1 MFRPASTTRALLLT
15 TLLLGLGA
23 QEAAAQCSPQLVG
36 NLPIPAGDTAWD
48 VAVSGSI
55 AYVITGGPTAALLVV
70 DISDPTNPVQLGS
83 ISPGGGSVEVFGS
96 HVYKTSGPNLDII
109 DVSNPASPSLVSSTD
124 VRGPNTSSGAADV
137 VLSADGTLAYTIC
150 SAHPSIG
157 YFAVTDVSN
166 PASPTVISTLA
177 TSNFQGDITL
187 SEDGT
192 TVWATA
198 FQIGVTNPA
207 APTVDATF
215 SSFNGI
221 GDVRAFGNTPYYCN
235 NLDLIALWGV
245 GTSYVSGAAT
255 ALVFSGDRGYTISGS
270 SLRVLDMSGTPTL
283 LANVPAT
290 GNDLAADGGYVYV
303 ADGANGLD
311 VYDVTSCGASLELN
325 VADCQDDADPSS
337 GYQVAVELD
346 MNLVGGSASGF
357 VAFVDYDMATFS
369 YRGDLS
375 TYAAT
380 PFTLHISPI
389 AQADDGLL
397 ELDGTVGFS
406 DPDATADALL
416 ATLVF
421 DVLGPAPCGPVDAMN
436 FETGGAFP
444 SKLSLGG
451 TEIAT
456 NLLDPEAYT
465 LDDTDPVFDAFSNI
479 TQAADA
485 SLVDGCAGAIVTFTD
500 PTATDNCSTP
510 TVVSVPASGSF
521 FATGT
526 TQVTSTATDACGN
539 STDLLWDVTVTSTN
553 VVHLEVELVGV
564 DTPVSRCIRLQTDD
578 CTISDFNLSFT
589 DHDLSGATPVRAQV
603 SLEIPCGE
611 YLSLCTKDAQHTKW
625 GTSTLSI
632 VGPDYVA
639 DTLYSLDGGD
649 TDDDGDV
656 DIDDVTLFLAQ
667 FGTGPFAGG
676 CPWDGTTR
684 DTDFSNNGAIAAED
698 YVFLTSNW
706 LTQSFCSCTIPST
719 AGGGFGDSKRVTNA
733 MERRVDFDRNGRID
747 YRDVMVFE
755 KRHGLPHTLSAKM
768 RGH

>member
-1 MFRPASTTRALLLT
+1 VQA
-15 TLLLGLGA
+15 
-23 QEAAAQCSPQLVG
+23 EADQLAAWGKDTQNQVT
-36 NLPIPAGDTAWD
+36 NLPTGTNYTAIAGGDAQAYVLAADGSITAWGGDTFGEVSGTPAGTGFATIAAGNVNGYALAADGSITAWGD
-48 VAVSGSI
+48 DASGQVTNAPTGTGFTAISGGLQHAYALAADGSI
-55 AYVITGGPTAALLVV
+55 AAWG
-70 DISDPTNPVQLGS
+70 DNTNGQV
-83 ISPGGGSVEVFGS
+83 
-96 HVYKTSGPNLDII
+96 
-109 DVSNPASPSLVSSTD
+109 
-124 VRGPNTSSGAADV
+124 
-137 VLSADGTLAYTIC
+137 
-150 SAHPSIG
+150 
-157 YFAVTDVSN
+157 
-166 PASPTVISTLA
+166 
-177 TSNFQGDITL
+177 
-187 SEDGT
+187 
-192 TVWATA
+192 
-198 FQIGVTNPA
+198 
-207 APTVDATF
+207 
-215 SSFNGI
+215 
-221 GDVRAFGNTPYYCN
+221 
-235 NLDLIALWGV
+235 
-245 GTSYVSGAAT
+245 
-255 ALVFSGDRGYTISGS
+255 
-270 SLRVLDMSGTPTL
+270 SGTPTG
-283 LANVPAT
+283 T
-290 GNDLAADGGYVYV
+290 GHIAIAAGRTHGYALAADGSIVAWGSNFFNETSPIPPGTGFTTLTAGYYNGFALAPDGSITPWGDDFAGQVSSSPTGTGYTAISSGDFHIYALA
-303 ADGANGLD
+303 ADGSITAWAHNNFGQ
-311 VYDVTSCGASLELN
+311 VTSTPTGTGYTAVAAGSNTGYALSPPPAPTGELALSVAS
-325 VADCQDDADPSS
+325 CQDDADLSS
-337 GYQVAVELD
+337 GYQIEVELD
-346 MNLVGGSASGF
+346 MQNLVGTASGYA
-357 VAFVDYDMATFS
+357 AFIVYDLSVFA

-375 TYAAT
+375 SYTGT
-380 PFTLHISPI
+380 PFTLHINP
-389 AQADDGLL
+389 ALQADDGLL
-397 ELDGTVGFS
+397 ELDGSVGFGG
-406 DPDATADALL
+406 PNTAGDALL

-421 DVLGPAPCGPVDAMN
+421 DVLTPCNPASPINFYVIGPFA
-436 FETGGAFP
+436 
-444 SKLSLGG
+444 SKLSLDG
-451 TEIAT
+451 TEIT
-456 NLLDPEAYT
+456 TTLIDPTAFT

-485 SLVDGCAGAIVTFTD
+485 SLVDGCAGAVVTFTD

-553 VVHLEVELVGV
+553 MIHLEVELVGV

-578 CTISDFNLSFT
+578 CTISNFNLSFT

-747 YRDVMVFE
+747 YRDVLVFE
-755 KRHGLPHTLSAKM
+755 TRNGLPHTLSSKM